1 MAMRIELSEGRKGTV
16 STGAELVQWL
26 DALSQ
31 GTSEFAV
38 LSSGPDD
45 YVQAA
50 FGQDGCRVE
59 KRAGGEHLHYEAV
72 RTRPPVIDT
81 PAGPNRFSLDDVQL
95 IFEDYL
101 AGRDSAAFV
110 RWRRIALS
118 QPLPGTGQRVIR
130 GLAILILFSLIAV
143 AGIWAMGGFG

>member
-1 MAMRIELSEGRKGTV
+1 MAMRIELSEGLEGTV
-16 STGAELVQWL
+16 SAGVELVRWL

-31 GTSEFAV
+31 GTSEFAI
-38 LSSGPDD
+38 LSSSPED

-50 FGQDGCRVE
+50 FARGGYRVE
-59 KRAGGEHLHYEAV
+59 KRMGDESRHYEAV
-72 RTRPPVIDT
+72 RTRPLVTGARAKPT
-81 PAGPNRFSLDDVQL
+81 RFGLDDVRL

-110 RWRRIALS
+110 RWQPVALS
-118 QPLPGTGQRVIR
+118 QPLPGGSQRVVR

-143 AGIWAMGGFG
+143 AGIWAMGGFA

>member
-1 MAMRIELSEGRKGTV
+1 MAMQIELSEGREGTV

-31 GTSEFAV
+31 GSSEFAI
-38 LSSGPDD
+38 LSRGPED

-50 FGQDGCRVE
+50 FDRGGYRIE
-59 KRAGGEHLHYEAV
+59 KRTGGESHHYEAV
-72 RTRPPVIDT
+72 RTRPTVTGAHGKPT
-81 PAGPNRFSLDDVQL
+81 RFGLDDVQL
-95 IFEDYL
+95 VFEDYL

-110 RWRRIALS
+110 RWQRIALS
-118 QPLPGTGQRVIR
+118 QPLPGTGQRIVR

-143 AGIWAMGGFG
+143 AGIWVMGGFG

>member
-1 MAMRIELSEGRKGTV
+1 MAMQIELSEGREGTV

-31 GTSEFAV
+31 GSSEFAI
-38 LSSGPDD
+38 LSRGPED

-50 FGQDGCRVE
+50 FDRGGYRIE
-59 KRAGGEHLHYEAV
+59 KRTGGESHHYEAV
-72 RTRPPVIDT
+72 RTGDGR
-81 PAGPNRFSLDDVQL
+81 AGAHGKPTRFGLDDVQL
-95 IFEDYL
+95 VFEDYL

-110 RWRRIALS
+110 RWQRIALS
-118 QPLPGTGQRVIR
+118 QPLPGTGQRIVR

-143 AGIWAMGGFG
+143 AGIWAMGGFA

>member
-1 MAMRIELSEGRKGTV
+1 MAMQIELSDGRKGGV
-16 STGAELVQWL
+16 STGAELVEWL

-31 GTSEFAV
+31 GACDFAV
-38 LSSGPDD
+38 LARGPQH

-50 FGQDGCRVE
+50 FEGDGYIVE
-59 KRAGGEHLHYEAV
+59 KRDGGEDRHYRGE
-72 RTRPPVIDT
+72 RTRPPVTGT
-81 PAGPNRFSLDDVQL
+81 PAAPSRFALDDVQL

-110 RWRRIALS
+110 RWRKVALG
-118 QPLPGTGQRVIR
+118 QPLPAPRQRIVR
-130 GLAILILFSLIAV
+130 GIAILIVFALVAV

>member
-1 MAMRIELSEGRKGTV
+1 MAIQIELSEGRGGTV
-16 STGAELVQWL
+16 STGAELAQWL
-26 DALSQ
+26 DALAQ
-31 GTSEFAV
+31 GSSVSAV
-38 LSSGPDD
+38 LSRGPED

-50 FGQDGCRVE
+50 LERGGYRVE
-59 KRAGGEHLHYEAV
+59 KRAGDESCHYEAM
-72 RTRPPVIDT
+72 RIRPPV
-81 PAGPNRFSLDDVQL
+81 AASSVGPTRFGVDDVQL

-118 QPLPGTGQRVIR
+118 QPLLGAGQRIIR